1 MILNTKYCSHIV
13 VVETHIHLVLLN
25 FQIRR
30 CNININTKQTQI
42 LSVVLNY
49 KLVKVYFYWIS
60 VHYYMAWRENKP
72 NKPIHKSFCV
82 LWTTYIAYVM
92 YTINNILF

>member
-13 VVETHIHLVLLN
+13 VVETNIHLVMLN
-25 FQIRR
+25 FQIRW

-49 KLVKVYFYWIS
+49 KLVKVHFYW
-60 VHYYMAWRENKP
+60 
-72 NKPIHKSFCV
+72 
-82 LWTTYIAYVM
+82 
-92 YTINNILF
+92 